1 MILSKCKLKGFK
13 FQAIRKIHYGKLNFL
28 VLKGLMVISCK
39 IFGSLDLVI
48 QTNIKNFKRW
58 WNITQ
63 KLNKEY

>member
-48 QTNIKNFKRW
+48 QTNIKNFKR
-58 WNITQ
+58 
-63 KLNKEY
+63 